1 MQVVHCFVDPG
12 CPWTWITSRWL
23 AEVARLRTLDVRW
36 RSLSIALRDGG
47 AISQSIPE
55 PYRSLVPAFRSMST
69 RALRLF
75 EATRSSHGDA
85 AVGRLYT
92 EIGVRAFRP
101 GVPPHEPGLELL
113 ADAVEAAGLG
123 RDAAS
128 AADDDHWDALLE
140 ESLDEVAAVV
150 GNAPMSPTVV
160 VDDGTLRGLS
170 GPGLSSVPTGAA
182 ATRLW
187 DAVTVMLDEP
197 AMFELRRARLF
208 PPRFPSPSS
217 CAVPTR

>member
-23 AEVARLRTLDVRW
+23 TEVARLRSLDVRW
-36 RSLSIALRDGG
+36 RSLSIAMRDGG
-47 AISQSIPE
+47 AISPSIPE

-75 EATRSSHGDA
+75 EATRSSQGDA
-85 AVGRLYT
+85 AVGRLYA

-101 GVPPHEPGLELL
+101 GVPPQEPGLDLL
-113 ADAVEAAGLG
+113 ADAACAAGIGRDVAEAAE
-123 RDAAS
+123 
-128 AADDDHWDALLE
+128 DDRWDALVA
-140 ESLDEVAAVV
+140 ESLEEVAAVV

-160 VDDGTLRGLS
+160 VDDGTRRGFS
-170 GPGLSSVPTGAA
+170 GPGLSSVPTAEA

-197 AMFELRRARLF
+197 AVFELRRARLF

-217 CAVPTR
+217 